1 MSSSSYDTNV
11 FINCPFDE
19 EYKTF
24 LHPMLFTIVYLGLH
38 PQIAQTTDS
47 GNTRMERIIELIKK
61 SKYSIHDL
69 SRNVSTAAGEIARFN
84 MPFELGLDIGIR
96 HASYRSK
103 YSQKKSLIIEQD
115 RFRYRKALSD
125 ISGNDIASYE
135 GSPERLIHIIR
146 HWFTTII
153 HPKQPSGPFIWEEFN
168 EFIAYFE
175 SYTKEEGYTEDETEL
190 IPSGEIIYLMKEW
203 VKERKRK

>member
-69 SRNVSTAAGEIARFN
+69 SRNVSSAAGEIARFN

-146 HWFTTII
+146 H
-153 HPKQPSGPFIWEEFN
+153 FIWEEFN

>member
-1 MSSSSYDTNV
+1 MPSSFDTNV

-69 SRNVSTAAGEIARFN
+69 SRSVSTAAGEVARFN

-96 HASYRSK
+96 HASTRSRF
-103 YSQKKSLIIEQD
+103 SQKKSLIIEQD

-135 GSPERLIHIIR
+135 GSAERLVHVIR

-168 EFIAYFE
+168 EFLAYFE
-175 SYTKEEGYTEDETEL
+175 ALTKEEGYTEKETDL
-190 IPSGEIIYLMKEW
+190 IPVGEIIYWMKEW
-203 VKERKRK
+203 VKGRKVK